1 MQFRISSI
9 ILLTLWDI
17 TYIISVRYVISH
29 IGECFMEK
37 FIVEFFVDDKGNIP
51 AKEFLLS
58 LEPKLRAKVFRD
70 IDLFHKKEMRHT
82 KTKE

>member
-17 TYIISVRYVISH
+17 TYIISVRYVIFH

-37 FIVEFFVDDKGNIP
+37 FKVEFFVDDKGNIP
-51 AKEFLLS
+51 AKEFLVNCKC
-58 LEPKLRAKVFRD
+58 KLNTD
-70 IDLFHKKEMRHT
+70 IIKKHYQ
-82 KTKE
+82 